1 MQIKNKR
8 KEFKMDDLLELIEV
22 NFVDWLKSSGIAFS
36 IAGALLILAFLAHCV
51 DKKSVLGAFALVW
64 LALFCYY
71 ALKVFIVAIVTW
83 YGEMDEK

>member
-1 MQIKNKR
+1 
-8 KEFKMDDLLELIEV
+8 MDDLLELIEV

-36 IAGALLILAFLAHCV
+36 IAGALLILELLADCV
-51 DKKSVLGAFALVW
+51 DKKSVLGTFALVW
-64 LALFCYY
+64 FALFCYY